1 MAFTTTNT
9 LPQTP
14 DQTDLRPAVAIG
26 HVSLNV
32 SNFQKSLE
40 FFEFI
45 GMRKI
50 VIMSGMAI
58 LELRGGTHLV
68 LSKKILPRPNKVN
81 FDLMV
86 DDLNAHHQTLTN
98 AGYITT
104 SIKRGRVHYSFEV
117 TEPSGH
123 TITFNDSHVAGPV

>member
-1 MAFTTTNT
+1 
-9 LPQTP
+9 
-14 DQTDLRPAVAIG
+14 
-26 HVSLNV
+26 HVSLTV
-32 SNFQKSLE
+32 SNFKKSLE

-45 GMRKI
+45 GMRK
-50 VIMSGMAI
+50 VVQMPGMAI

-68 LSKKILPRPNKVN
+68 LSQKILPRPSQVS

-86 DDLNAHHQTLTN
+86 DDLPAHRESLKN
-98 AGYITT
+98 AGYVTT
-104 SIKRGRVHYSFEV
+104 SIKRGRVHSSFEV